1 MRVLVPNETNYRA
14 LLMQPAGQIEASAA
28 GVFNRDRKLAGRQF
42 GRFLTDARDVDAD
55 LAITPEYAMPWEVL
69 IESIK
74 AGVAPSEGRL
84 WVLGCE
90 SIKYSSPDDIKKEL
104 APIATLL
111 YENLPADPNR
121 FTDPLVY
128 VFLAPQADGNGEPRL
143 VLLVQFKTYPMGD
156 PDHFEVNGLQRG
168 TRVYQF
174 GGVGP
179 KKARDVQRAK
189 ALIIS
194 SRDDCRNVSAFSTD
208 HYRL

>member
-1 MRVLVPNETNYRA
+1 MEITPVLSILGPAGFGTPALRVLVPNETNYRA

-128 VFLAPQADGNGEPRL
+128 VFLAPQ
-143 VLLVQFKTYPMGD
+143 GD
-156 PDHFEVNGLQRG
+156 QDHFEVNGLQRG